1 MGSDQ
6 EAQAAIQGLNGQ
18 EHDGRPLT
26 VNEAR
31 PREAARAAAADGAD
45 MAGAA
50 ATAAAA
56 DAAADA
62 IDARTAGCH
71 WLCQC
76 PGFME
81 DPSCRG

>member
-6 EAQAAIQGLNGQ
+6 EAQAAIQGLNGK

-31 PREAARAAAADGAD
+31 PREERGA
-45 MAGAA
+45 AGAA
-50 ATAAAA
+50 ADAVDAAAAAGAATAGAAAA

-62 IDARTAGCH
+62 IELAWR
-71 WLCQC
+71 
-76 PGFME
+76 
-81 DPSCRG
+81 